1 LKWETPKTIKT
12 AGAQGREYSM
22 VFEKCK
28 AILQK
33 ECELVRRVSSLQ
45 NLVYEAVLNRDW
57 NGFEANFSRLGEI
70 GGEFTELER
79 ERERIF
85 AGILPESN
93 ASVRFYSLTAGL
105 PPEQRSEL
113 TEIYR
118 NLKMETLKVQIM
130 GETIMNFIAGARA
143 TVAGFFEIA
152 FPDRKGK
159 IYTPYGTPV
168 SHDMRSMVL
177 NRTF

>member
-1 LKWETPKTIKT
+1 M
-12 AGAQGREYSM
+12 AGAQGREISM

-28 AILQK
+28 AILLK
-33 ECELVRRVSSLQ
+33 ECELVRRITSLQ
-45 NLVYEAVLNRDW
+45 NLVYEAVINRDW
-57 NGFEANFSRLGEI
+57 SGFETNFSRLGEI
-70 GGEFTELER
+70 GGEFTKLEHER
-79 ERERIF
+79 ERLF
-85 AGILPESN
+85 AGILPESD
-93 ASVRFYSLTAGL
+93 ASARFYSLTAGL
-105 PPEQRSEL
+105 PPEQRGEL

-118 NLKMETLKVQIM
+118 NLKLETLKIKIM
-130 GETIMNFIAGARA
+130 GETIMNYIAGARA

-177 NRTF
+177 NRSF

>member
-1 LKWETPKTIKT
+1 
-12 AGAQGREYSM
+12 M
-22 VFEKCK
+22 VFGKCK
-28 AILQK
+28 AILLK
-33 ECELVRRVSSLQ
+33 ESELVRRIANLQ

-57 NGFEANFSRLGEI
+57 NGFEAHFSRLGEI
-70 GGEFTELER
+70 GKEFTVLEHER
-79 ERERIF
+79 ERLF
-85 AGILPESN
+85 AGILTESN
-93 ASVRFYSLTAGL
+93 ASAKFYSLTVGL
-105 PPEQRSEL
+105 PIKERNEL
-113 TEIYR
+113 AEIYR
-118 NLKMETLKVQIM
+118 NLKLETLRVRVA

-177 NRTF
+177 NRSF

>member
-1 LKWETPKTIKT
+1 
-12 AGAQGREYSM
+12 M

-28 AILQK
+28 AILLK
-33 ECELVRRVSSLQ
+33 ECELVRRISRLQ
-45 NLVYEAVLNRDW
+45 DLVYEAVINRDW

-70 GGEFTELER
+70 GGEFAKLEHER
-79 ERERIF
+79 ERLF
-85 AGILPESN
+85 AGILPETD
-93 ASVRFYSLTAGL
+93 ASARFYSITAGL
-105 PPEQRSEL
+105 PTEQRGEL

-118 NLKMETLKVQIM
+118 NLKLETLKVRIM
-130 GETIMNFIAGARA
+130 GETIVNCIAGARA

-177 NRTF
+177 NRSF

>member
-1 LKWETPKTIKT
+1 
-12 AGAQGREYSM
+12 M

-28 AILQK
+28 AILLK
-33 ECELVRRVSSLQ
+33 ECELVRRISRLQ
-45 NLVYEAVLNRDW
+45 DLVYEAVINRDW

-70 GGEFTELER
+70 GKEFSVLEH

-85 AGILPESN
+85 AGILPESD
-93 ASVRFYSLTAGL
+93 APARFYSLTAGL
-105 PPEQRSEL
+105 PPEQRGEL

-118 NLKMETLKVQIM
+118 NLKLETLKVKIA

-143 TVAGFFEIA
+143 TVASFFEVA

-177 NRTF
+177 NRSF

>member
-1 LKWETPKTIKT
+1 
-12 AGAQGREYSM
+12 M

-28 AILQK
+28 AILLK
-33 ECELVRRVSSLQ
+33 ECELVRRISSLQ

-57 NGFEANFSRLGEI
+57 NGFEANFSRLSEI
-70 GGEFTELER
+70 GGEFTKLENER
-79 ERERIF
+79 ERLF
-85 AGILPESN
+85 SGILPESDVS
-93 ASVRFYSLTAGL
+93 AKFYSLTAGL
-105 PPEQRSEL
+105 PMEQRNEL

-118 NLKMETLKVQIM
+118 NLKLETLKIRIM
-130 GETIMNFIAGARA
+130 GETIMNYIAGARA
-143 TVAGFFEIA
+143 TVASFFEVA

-177 NRTF
+177 NRSF

>member
-1 LKWETPKTIKT
+1 
-12 AGAQGREYSM
+12 M
-22 VFEKCK
+22 VFVKCRE
-28 AILQK
+28 ILLK

-57 NGFEANFSRLGEI
+57 NGFEANFSKLGEI
-70 GGEFTELER
+70 GKEFSALEQER
-79 ERERIF
+79 ERLF
-85 AGILPESN
+85 AGSKAETNVS
-93 ASVRFYSLTAGL
+93 ARFYSLTAGL
-105 PPEQRSEL
+105 PPEQRGEL

-118 NLKMETLKVQIM
+118 NLKLETLKVQIM
-130 GETIMNFIAGARA
+130 GETIMNYLAGARA
-143 TVAGFFEIA
+143 TIAGFFDIA

-159 IYTPYGTPV
+159 IYTPYGMPV

>member
-1 LKWETPKTIKT
+1 
-12 AGAQGREYSM
+12 M

-28 AILQK
+28 AILLK
-33 ECELVRRVSSLQ
+33 EYELVRRISGLQ
-45 NLVYEAVLNRDW
+45 NLVYEAVINRDW

-70 GGEFTELER
+70 GKEFSVLEHER
-79 ERERIF
+79 ERVF
-85 AGILPESN
+85 AGILPESE
-93 ASVRFYSLTAGL
+93 ASERFYSLTAGL
-105 PPEQRSEL
+105 PPEQRREL

-118 NLKMETLKVQIM
+118 NLKMETLKVKIA
-130 GETIMNFIAGARA
+130 GETIMNYIAGARA
-143 TVAGFFEIA
+143 TVAGFFEAA

-177 NRTF
+177 NRSF